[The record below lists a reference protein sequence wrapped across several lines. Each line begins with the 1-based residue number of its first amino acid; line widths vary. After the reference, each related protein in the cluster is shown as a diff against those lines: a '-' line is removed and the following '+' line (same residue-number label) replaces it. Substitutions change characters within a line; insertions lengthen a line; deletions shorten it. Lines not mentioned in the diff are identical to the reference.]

1 MTRRY
6 DISIYWSADDNA
18 YIAEV
23 ADLPGCMAD
32 GATYQAALAAAEEAI
47 ESWIATARELGREV
61 PGPNLRQR
69 WDDLHH

>member
-1 MTRRY
+1 MTSKY
-6 DISIYWSADDNA
+6 GIWIYWSAEDNA

-47 ESWIATARELGREV
+47 EAWIDTARELGREV
-61 PGPNLRQR
+61 PVPQPHRASA
-69 WDDLHH
+69 

>member
-1 MTRRY
+1 MTSKY
-6 DISIYWSADDNA
+6 GIWIYWSADDNA

-47 ESWIATARELGREV
+47 EAWIDTARELGREV
-61 PGPNLRQR
+61 PAPQPHRASA
-69 WDDLHH
+69 

>member
-1 MTRRY
+1 MTSKY
-6 DISIYWSADDNA
+6 GIWIYWSADDNA

-47 ESWIATARELGREV
+47 EAWIDTARELGREV
-61 PGPNLRQR
+61 PVPQPHRASA
-69 WDDLHH
+69 

>member
-1 MTRRY
+1 MTSKY
-6 DISIYWSADDNA
+6 AIWIYWSPDDNA

-47 ESWIATARELGREV
+47 ESWIETARELGREV
-61 PGPNLRQR
+61 PAPQ
-69 WDDLHH
+69 LHRASA